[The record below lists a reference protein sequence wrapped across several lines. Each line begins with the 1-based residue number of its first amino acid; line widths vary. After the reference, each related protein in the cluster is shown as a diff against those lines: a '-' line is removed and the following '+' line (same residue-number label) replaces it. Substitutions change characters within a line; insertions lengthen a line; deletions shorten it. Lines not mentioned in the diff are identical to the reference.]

1 MELNIFDIYT
11 LIALAEEIVPKST
24 FFRDRYFPTNED
36 EDIFTSDKV
45 LTEYQKGSR
54 KMAAFV
60 AERAGDIPVDR
71 TGYEVNELQPAYI
84 APSRLLTLDDLK
96 KRGFGEAMFAGSSQA
111 QRAAR
116 LTLKDLNDLGGMITL
131 REEWMCV
138 QTMINNACEMQTYI
152 DAKTEGKKLSVQ
164 FYADKSEHEYTVKT
178 PINADKGDF
187 FGTVKTMCRMLSK
200 RGLAAADLV
209 LGSQA
214 ADAITSIPKVQA
226 LLDNRRMEYGS
237 LNPELTAHPGVAHM
251 GSLNFGGF
259 KLNLF
264 DVAHSYVENGF
275 EKPYFPATSAMVTA
289 PACGKLMYGSI
300 TQIDHGDA
308 YHTTHTGSRIPKLVI
323 EQNKDTRKLRLGARP
338 LATPRSYCPFI
349 YAENFVK

>member
-1 MELNIFDIYT
+1 MEINIFDIFT
-11 LIALAEEIVPKST
+11 LLALAEQIVSPTT

-45 LTEYQKGSR
+45 LTEYKKGDMT
-54 KMAAFV
+54 MAALV
-60 AERAGDIPVDR
+60 SELAGDIPVDR

-96 KRGFGEAMFAGSSQA
+96 KRGFGEAMFAGSTQA
-111 QRAAR
+111 ERAAKI
-116 LTLKDLNDLGGMITL
+116 TLKDLNELAAMITR
-131 REEWMCV
+131 REELMCV
-138 QTMINNACEMQTYI
+138 MTMIKNACEMQTYI
-152 DAKTEGKKLSVQ
+152 DAKTEGNKFSVQ
-164 FYADKSEHEYTVKT
+164 FFKDKSEHEYTVKT

-187 FGTVKTMCRMLSK
+187 FGVVKAMCRMLSK
-200 RGLAAADLV
+200 RGLPAADLV
-209 LGSQA
+209 LGTQA

-226 LLDNRRMEYGS
+226 LLDNRRMEYGG
-237 LNPELTAHPGVAHM
+237 LNPEMTAHPGVAHM
-251 GSLNFGGF
+251 GTLNFGGF

-264 DVAHSYVENGF
+264 DVAHSYVEGGA
-275 EKPYFPATSAMVTA
+275 EKLYFPATSAMVTA
-289 PACGKLMYGSI
+289 PACGRLMYGSI

-308 YHTTHTGSRIPKLVI
+308 HHTTHTGSRIPKLVV

-338 LATPRSYCPFI
+338 LAAPRTYCPFI